1 MHFRTGINDHKKINM
16 KILVIFGTRPEAIKM
31 APLIKLLKKSIS
43 VKVCVTAQHRELLDQ
58 VMKFFKIKPDYDFNL
73 MEKNQDLGFVVSRI
87 IDNVTNILKKGKFD
101 WVLVQG
107 DTASTMAGTMA
118 AFLQRIPVG
127 HLEAGLR
134 TYDLYSP
141 FPEELNRQITSK
153 MTSLHFAPTLES
165 KRNLINEGFKE
176 KNIFITG
183 NTGIDALQW
192 TLKHSKSVDLKL
204 PFNQKKNKII
214 LVTGHRRENFGKGFK
229 QICKAIKSIAK
240 QKKDIQIVFPVH
252 LNPKVRIPV
261 NQALS
266 GLSNL
271 HLFEPME
278 YQKFIHLMSI
288 STIIL
293 TDSGGIQEEA
303 PSLGKPVLVMR
314 DSTERIEAL
323 SAGSIKLV
331 GTNSKKIFEETMTL
345 LDDRDQYLKMAQV
358 KNPYGD
364 GTASEKILK
373 VLKNFE
379 KMKSS
384 K

>member
-1 MHFRTGINDHKKINM
+1 M

-31 APLIKLLKKSIS
+31 APLIKLMIKSLD
-43 VKVCVTAQHRELLDQ
+43 VKVCVTGQHRELLDQ
-58 VMKFFKIKPDYDFNL
+58 VLKFFQIKPDYDLNL
-73 MEKNQDLGFVVSRI
+73 MEQNQDLGFLISSI
-87 IDNVTNILKKGKFD
+87 LKNITNILKNEKFN

-118 AFLQRIPVG
+118 AFLQKIPVG

-153 MTSLHFAPTLES
+153 MISLHFAPTFES
-165 KRNLINEGFKE
+165 KMNLINEGFNE

-183 NTGIDALQW
+183 NTGIDALKW
-192 TLKHSKSVDLKL
+192 TIKHSKSIDLKL
-204 PFNQKKNKII
+204 PFNKKLNKII

-229 QICKAIKSIAK
+229 KICLAIKSIAE
-240 QKKDIQIVFPVH
+240 KKNDIQIVFPVH
-252 LNPKVRIPV
+252 PNPKVRVPV
-261 NQALS
+261 NQILS
-266 GLSNL
+266 GLPNL
-271 HLFEPME
+271 HLFEPLE
-278 YQKFIHLMSI
+278 YQKFVQLMNL

-314 DSTERIEAL
+314 DCTERTEAL
-323 SAGSIKLV
+323 SSGSVKLV
-331 GTNSKKIFEETMTL
+331 GTDSKRIVEETLAL
-345 LDDRDQYLKMAQV
+345 LDNHEYYLKMSQV

-364 GTASEKILK
+364 GTASEKILDA
-373 VLKNFE
+373 LKNFE
-379 KMKSS
+379 KNKSS
-384 K
+384 